1 MSAAQALR
9 CGVIG
14 LGLIGQLHA
23 SILASIGDVD
33 LVLCVDTDPKRT
45 SACPKGTRFEAEAAA
60 VVDAQLDAV
69 VVATPEHLH
78 RGPVELALGT
88 GAAVLCEKPFAS
100 SLEDADAMIGA
111 AEASGR
117 PLLVAHTL
125 RFDPRYRAVHEAV
138 TRGELGSV

>member
-1 MSAAQALR
+1 MSTSSS
-9 CGVIG
+9 
-14 LGLIGQLHA
+14 A
-23 SILASIGDVD
+23 SIPIRRERRPA
-33 LVLCVDTDPKRT
+33 R
-45 SACPKGTRFEAEAAA
+45 KGTRFEAEAAA

-117 PLLVAHTL
+117 PLLVA
-125 RFDPRYRAVHEAV
+125 
-138 TRGELGSV
+138 RGPSNPAAPVGERPTGHGYGGRNRSMRRNREDSDSGTGRTKR